1 MPRNVLS
8 QAQMFALLGWC
19 QRNKAVFPESDAGFL
34 AIRACSELGFYVTKH
49 NVLSA
54 GEGVGVKT
62 RPQLMKAARDTQSAV
77 APAEKPRRVVTER
90 VRQDRLPILAA
101 AILRLYDELGVTPD
115 MRLRAITE
123 HRPLGS

>member
-1 MPRNVLS
+1 MKTNRLS
-8 QAQMFALLGWC
+8 NKQQFALLAWC
-19 QRNKAVFPESDAGFL
+19 QRNAATFPESDAGFL
-34 AIRACSELGFYVTKH
+34 AIRACAELGFYVTKH

-54 GEGVGVKT
+54 GEGVGLKT
-62 RPQLMKAARDTQSAV
+62 RPQLQKAARDAV
-77 APAEKPRRVVTER
+77 VPADKPRRVVTER

>member
-1 MPRNVLS
+1 
-8 QAQMFALLGWC
+8 MFALLGWC
-19 QRNKAVFPESDAGFL
+19 QRNKAAFPESDAGFL
-34 AIRACSELGFYVTKH
+34 AIRACAELGFYVTKH

-54 GEGVGVKT
+54 GEGVGLKT
-62 RPQLMKAARDTQSAV
+62 RPQLAKAARDAAAV
-77 APAEKPRRVVTER
+77 APADKPRRVVGER

>member
-62 RPQLMKAARDTQSAV
+62 RPQLAKAARDAAV
-77 APAEKPRRVVTER
+77 ATDKPRRVVTER

-115 MRLRAITE
+115 IRLRAITE